1 MQSGILLSPTYESL
15 ATDIERIV
23 SMKASKYKI
32 PSFERED
39 IAQEIRMVAFKA
51 LQKWDSEKNH
61 STPFHYIARCV
72 DNYLIN
78 KRRDNDA
85 VLPSKNPSQKDI
97 SRIEEKRKIYYP
109 QSLSDIDLSSTMN
122 KSYPFE
128 LYDSFIK
135 ILPSSLHIAWSGLIE
150 HGEDSIPR
158 KDFTRIRKIFIEYYF
173 PSD

>member
-1 MQSGILLSPTYESL
+1 MVSGVAPTYESL
-15 ATDIERIV
+15 HNDIERIV

-51 LQKWDSEKNH
+51 LQKWDFEKNH

-85 VLPSKNPSQKDI
+85 VLPSKNPSPKDI
-97 SRIEEKRKIYYP
+97 SRIEEKKKIYYP
-109 QSLSDIDLSSTMN
+109 QSLSDIDLSSTFN
-122 KSYPFE
+122 GKSYPFE

-135 ILPSSLHIAWSGLIE
+135 ILPSSLHCAWSGLIDY
-150 HGEDSIPR
+150 GENSISR
-158 KDFTRIRKIFIEYYF
+158 KDFTKIRKIFIEYYF
-173 PSD
+173 PKD